1 MLICMWS
8 LQRYMY
14 SARYSFATTC
24 ACMSLARTMLAA
36 ECHKIPVI

>member
-8 LQRYMY
+8 LQRY

-24 ACMSLARTMLAA
+24 ACMSLARIMLAA